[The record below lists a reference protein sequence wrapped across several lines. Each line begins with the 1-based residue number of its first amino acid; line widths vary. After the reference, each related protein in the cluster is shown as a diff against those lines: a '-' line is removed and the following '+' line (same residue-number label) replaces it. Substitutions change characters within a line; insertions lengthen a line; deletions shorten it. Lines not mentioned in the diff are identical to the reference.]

1 MFGLANSDPR
11 DGADAGLVGKGLG
24 MARPREQEEHGIG
37 FDFVLDVWQRRKWI
51 AIVVFIAAFAGV
63 ASLAASLPDIYR
75 ATTTV
80 IVERQQVSEA
90 FVRPSV
96 TAELETRIQ
105 AIHKEVMSRARLAEV
120 INRLNLYPDLK
131 GIMPIDAI
139 VERMRRDV
147 DFSLSGV
154 DQSTGR
160 AATIAFTLSYTG
172 RDPVTVADV
181 ANMLTQFHV
190 NENSKT
196 RERQAVRTAEFLR
209 SQLKEVKQTLDAQQ
223 QRAGEFKQQHNGE
236 LPEQVEVNLSALNRF
251 NDRLR
256 LNGEYQIRAMERR
269 ERLEHQQTSTPSQD
283 TPAAQL
289 AKLKDQL
296 ADLRTRF
303 SDQYPDVI
311 RLRREIASLEE
322 VVQAGTTGPAK
333 PVTEDPTARVTEQ
346 ALGDVDR
353 QLKSL
358 KAEEAMLRQ
367 VISSY
372 EARVEHAP
380 KRQEELQQLSRDSD
394 ASKERYETLSK
405 RYEEAQLTENM
416 EQGQNVEQFRVLD
429 PAIPSGR
436 PTAPNRLWLLGMGF
450 FGALGLALAAVVAA
464 EKLDTTFHT
473 VEDLRAFARVRPLA
487 VIRRIPTPAETRTR
501 RFRHALVTASV
512 IVALVLIVVGAR
524 YVGEGNEQIV
534 MMTARGRG

>member
-1 MFGLANSDPR
+1 MP
-11 DGADAGLVGKGLG
+11 
-24 MARPREQEEHGIG
+24 RPREQEEHGIG
-37 FDFVLDVWQRRKWI
+37 FDFVLDVWQRRKWV
-51 AIVVFIAAFAGV
+51 ALVVFIATFAGV

-131 GIMPIDAI
+131 GIVPIDGI

-236 LPEQVEVNLSALNRF
+236 LPEQVEVNLAALNRF
-251 NDRLR
+251 NDQLR

-269 ERLEHQQTSTPSQD
+269 ERLEHQLATGGTTGQGPRQSED
-283 TPAAQL
+283 TTAAQL
-289 AKLKDQL
+289 AKLKEQL
-296 ADLRTRF
+296 SDLRTRF

-322 VVQAGTTGPAK
+322 VVQAGPTGPAK
-333 PVTEDPTARVTEQ
+333 PVAEDPTARMTEQ
-346 ALGDVDR
+346 ALGAVET
-353 QLKSL
+353 QLQSL
-358 KAEEAMLRQ
+358 KAEEKMLRQ

-380 KRQEELQQLSRDSD
+380 KRQEELEQLSRDSD
-394 ASKERYETLSK
+394 ASKERYETLTK

-436 PTAPNRLWLLGMGF
+436 PTAPNRIWLLGMGF

-473 VEDLRAFARVRPLA
+473 VEDLRAFARVQPLA
-487 VIRRIPTPAETRTR
+487 VIRRIPTPAETRSK
-501 RFRHALVTASV
+501 RFHRALVTASV